1 MVFSSFVFLFRFL
14 PAVLVVYYCLPEC
27 ARHFWLLLSS
37 VLFYAW
43 GEPNYVILLV
53 LSIAVN
59 YFFGI
64 LIGYYKNQNRRKA
77 AGIVMITA
85 VSANVLMLC
94 VFKYSLMV
102 LELFETICSVQ
113 IDFAGIILPA
123 GISFYT
129 FQSVSY
135 LADVWRGDVKP
146 QKSMVSFGM
155 YIAMFP
161 QLIAGPVVR
170 YKFIEAQIEKKQK
183 NQRNDLQRVIRN
195 LSYGIGR
202 FIVGLSKKVIL
213 ANNVGIYW
221 QQISGMETGELS
233 GIMAWFGIM
242 AFAFQIYFDFSGYS
256 DMALGLAA
264 MFGFRLE
271 ENFNYPYISKSIT
284 EFWRRWH
291 ISIGTWFREYVYI
304 PLGGNRTGRVRHIF
318 NILLVWM
325 LTGLWHGASFNFLLW
340 GLYFGVIILLEKY
353 VILKAL
359 EYLPGMIRYVYS
371 MVLILFG
378 WVIFEADSIGEAG
391 KYFKALLG
399 GNGWGIHSDTVIYML
414 YTGLFFM
421 ILLIIGATP
430 LPALIWKKM
439 EKKLSGGRRGIV
451 LCSLI
456 KNMGYMVL
464 MLVST
469 AYLVEQSYNPFL
481 YFRF

>member
-14 PAVLVVYYCLPEC
+14 PLVLVVYFCLPKC
-27 ARHFWLLLSS
+27 VRQFWLLLSS
-37 VLFYAW
+37 LVFYAW
-43 GEPNYVILLV
+43 GEPKYALL
-53 LSIAVN
+53 LIISIAVN

-64 LIGYYKNQNRRKA
+64 LIGYYKKQNRRKA
-77 AGIVMITA
+77 AVIVMITA
-85 VSANVLMLC
+85 VSANVLLLC
-94 VFKYSLMV
+94 VFKYSHMV
-102 LELFETICSVQ
+102 IQMFESIVSVQ
-113 IDFAGIILPA
+113 IDFAGIVMPA

-129 FQSVSY
+129 FQSISY
-135 LADVWRGDVKP
+135 IADVYRGDVEP
-146 QKSMVSFGM
+146 QRNIICFGM

-170 YKFIEAQIEKKQK
+170 YKFIEAQL
-183 NQRNDLQRVIRN
+183 NNNYTNPGPDFNRVIQN

-202 FIVGLSKKVIL
+202 FIIGLSKKVIF
-213 ANNVGIYW
+213 ANNVGIIW
-221 QQISGMETGELS
+221 EQVSGMESAEIS
-233 GIMAWFGIM
+233 GIVAWFGIT

-256 DMALGLAA
+256 DMAMGLAA

-318 NILLVWM
+318 NILFVWM
-325 LTGLWHGASFNFLLW
+325 LTGLWHGASVNFLLW

-399 GNGWGIHSDTVIYML
+399 GNGWGIHSDTVIYTL
-414 YTGLFFM
+414 YTGLFLM

-430 LPALIWKKM
+430 LPTLFWKKM

-451 LCSLI
+451 FCSLI
-456 KNMGYMVL
+456 KNTGYMVL